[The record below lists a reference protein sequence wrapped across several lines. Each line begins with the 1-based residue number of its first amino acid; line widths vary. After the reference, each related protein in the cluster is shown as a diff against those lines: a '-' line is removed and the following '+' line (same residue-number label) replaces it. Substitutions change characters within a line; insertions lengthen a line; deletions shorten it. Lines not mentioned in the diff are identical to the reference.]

1 MLVRC
6 VNLRLFTRFDRGL
19 RFPWKNKQ
27 TKTKQAWPQKS
38 FSTTQKQPLDGIT
51 TLNYR
56 NSPGVLSI
64 MVYTESPP
72 PPRKGYRRLHVYE
85 REGISLVEVYERI
98 RKSVI
103 NPY

>member
-72 PPRKGYRRLHVYE
+72 APPKRGTGVFMYMKGKGFHWLKYMK
-85 REGISLVEVYERI
+85 G
-98 RKSVI
+98 
-103 NPY
+103 

>member
-72 PPRKGYRRLHVYE
+72 PPPERGTGVFMYMKGKGFHWLKYMK
-85 REGISLVEVYERI
+85 G
-98 RKSVI
+98 
-103 NPY
+103 

>member
-6 VNLRLFTRFDRGL
+6 VNLLLFTRFDRGL

-56 NSPGVLSI
+56 NSPGLLSI
-64 MVYTESPP
+64 MVYTESPARP
-72 PPRKGYRRLHVYE
+72 PKRGTGVFMYMKGKGFHWLKYMK
-85 REGISLVEVYERI
+85 G
-98 RKSVI
+98 
-103 NPY
+103 

>member
-64 MVYTESPP
+64 MVYTED
-72 PPRKGYRRLHVYE
+72 KE
-85 REGISLVEVYERI
+85 ISHQSILTVKVPTLY
-98 RKSVI
+98 KS
-103 NPY
+103 

>member
-6 VNLRLFTRFDRGL
+6 VNLRLFIRFDRGL

-64 MVYTESPP
+64 MVYTVSPP
-72 PPRKGYRRLHVYE
+72 PPPERGTGVFMYMKEKGFHWLKYMK
-85 REGISLVEVYERI
+85 G
-98 RKSVI
+98 
-103 NPY
+103 